1 MRKDLYIL
9 CFVDGNSRWLGS
21 KMAILNQFKTVVL
34 LGLLAGLLMSVG
46 WLVGGYQ
53 GLTIG
58 FAFAIIMNFGTYFF
72 SDRIVLFMYRAKE
85 AKKSEYPDLY
95 KMVAEISKM
104 ADIPMPKV
112 YIVPTETPNAF
123 ATGRNPKHAVVAC
136 TNGIMN
142 LLSKEELKGVIAHEI
157 SHVKN
162 RDILIQTIAAT
173 IAAVISYV
181 AMMARFA
188 AIFGGGRD
196 DRDGGGALEFL
207 LLAIVT
213 PLIAMLLQL
222 AISRSR
228 EYLADE
234 TGARTIHNPNALAS
248 ALAKLESGVAR
259 NPMRFGSPATSSL
272 FIVNPFSAKG
282 LIGLLS
288 THPPME
294 ERIRRLKGMRI

>member
-1 MRKDLYIL
+1 
-9 CFVDGNSRWLGS
+9 
-21 KMAILNQFKTVVL
+21 MAILNQFKTAVI
-34 LGLLAGLLMSVG
+34 LGLLAGLLMGVG
-46 WLVGGYQ
+46 WLIGGYQ

-58 FAFAIIMNFGTYFF
+58 FIFAIVMNFGTYWF
-72 SDRIVLFMYRAKE
+72 SDRIVLWMYKAQE
-85 AKKSEYPDLY
+85 AKKSEYPELY
-95 KMVAEISKM
+95 KIVADVAKL
-104 ADIPMPKV
+104 ANIPMPKV
-112 YIVPTETPNAF
+112 YIVPTPNPNAF

-136 TNGIMN
+136 TTGIME

-181 AMMARFA
+181 AMMARYA
-188 AIFGGGRD
+188 AIFGGVGGRD
-196 DRDGGGALEFL
+196 DNDKGGGLIGFL

-213 PLIAMLLQL
+213 PLIAMLLQMAL
-222 AISRSR
+222 SRSR

-234 TGARTIHNPNALAS
+234 SGAKTIRNPNALAS
-248 ALAKLESGVAR
+248 ALAKLETGVAR

-282 LIGLLS
+282 LIGLFS
-288 THPPME
+288 THPPMD
-294 ERIRRLKGMRI
+294 ERIKRLKGMRV

>member
-1 MRKDLYIL
+1 
-9 CFVDGNSRWLGS
+9 
-21 KMAILNQFKTVVL
+21 MAIINQFKTAIL
-34 LGLLAGLLMSVG
+34 LGLLAGLLMAVG
-46 WLVGGYQ
+46 WLVGGYR

-85 AKKSEYPDLY
+85 AKKSEYPELY
-95 KMVAEISKM
+95 KIVAEVSKM

-112 YIVPTETPNAF
+112 YIVPTETSNAF

-188 AIFGGGRD
+188 AIFGGAGGRD

-248 ALAKLESGVAR
+248 ALAKLEEGTRR

-294 ERIRRLKGMRI
+294 ERIRRLKGMKV

>member
-1 MRKDLYIL
+1 
-9 CFVDGNSRWLGS
+9 
-21 KMAILNQFKTVVL
+21 MAILNQFKTVVL

-85 AKKSEYPDLY
+85 AKKSEYPELY

-248 ALAKLESGVAR
+248 ALAKLEEGVKR
-259 NPMRFGSPATSSL
+259 NPLRFGSPATSSL